1 MIATRIINISSF
13 TRWGRNG
20 IDWTVEFMRASTG
33 ASRFTNSK
41 KTLNAEDTFDM
52 AMSLEE
58 ADAILAAAGFADS
71 EAELEL
77 V

>member
-1 MIATRIINISSF
+1 
-13 TRWGRNG
+13 
-20 IDWTVEFMRASTG
+20 MRAGTG
-33 ASRFTNSK
+33 AFRLKIAKLLS
-41 KTLNAEDTFDM
+41 AEDNFDM

-58 ADAILAAAGFADS
+58 ADAILAQHGFENS

>member
-1 MIATRIINISSF
+1 
-13 TRWGRNG
+13 
-20 IDWTVEFMRASTG
+20 MRASTG
-33 ASRFTNSK
+33 AVQYK
-41 KTLNAEDTFDM
+41 IAKLLNAEENFDM

-58 ADAILAAAGFADS
+58 ADAILAQHGFVDS

>member
-1 MIATRIINISSF
+1 MVWFASASAGAFQHKIA
-13 TRWGRNG
+13 
-20 IDWTVEFMRASTG
+20 
-33 ASRFTNSK
+33 K
-41 KTLNAEDTFDM
+41 LLNAEDNFDM

-58 ADAILAAAGFADS
+58 ADAILAQHGFVDA

>member
-1 MIATRIINISSF
+1 
-13 TRWGRNG
+13 
-20 IDWTVEFMRASTG
+20 MRASTG
-33 ASRFTNSK
+33 AFRLSIAK
-41 KTLNAEDTFDM
+41 LLNAEDNFDM

-58 ADAILAAAGFADS
+58 ADAILASTGFVDS

>member
-1 MIATRIINISSF
+1 
-13 TRWGRNG
+13 
-20 IDWTVEFMRASTG
+20 MRASIG
-33 ASRFTNSK
+33 AFQFK
-41 KTLNAEDTFDM
+41 IAKLLNAEDTFDM

-58 ADAILAAAGFADS
+58 ADAILAQHGFVDA

>member
-1 MIATRIINISSF
+1 
-13 TRWGRNG
+13 
-20 IDWTVEFMRASTG
+20 
-33 ASRFTNSK
+33 
-41 KTLNAEDTFDM
+41 M

-58 ADAILAAAGFADS
+58 ADAVLAQHGFVDA

>member
-1 MIATRIINISSF
+1 MS
-13 TRWGRNG
+13 
-20 IDWTVEFMRASTG
+20 ASTG
-33 ASRFTNSK
+33 ACQYK
-41 KTLNAEDTFDM
+41 IAIILNAEETFDM

-58 ADAILAAAGFADS
+58 ADAILAAAGFEDS

>member
-1 MIATRIINISSF
+1 
-13 TRWGRNG
+13 
-20 IDWTVEFMRASTG
+20 VEFARASTG
-33 ASRFTNSK
+33 ACQYK
-41 KTLNAEDTFDM
+41 IAIILNAEDNFDM

-58 ADAILAAAGFADS
+58 ADAILAQYGFEDS

>member
-1 MIATRIINISSF
+1 
-13 TRWGRNG
+13 
-20 IDWTVEFMRASTG
+20 MRASTG
-33 ASRFTNSK
+33 AVRLK
-41 KTLNAEDTFDM
+41 IAKLLNAEDNFDM

-58 ADAILAAAGFADS
+58 ADAILAQNGFVDS

>member
-1 MIATRIINISSF
+1 MGLSWFRLK
-13 TRWGRNG
+13 RGCRY
-20 IDWTVEFMRASTG
+20 ASTG
-33 ASRFTNSK
+33 AFQLKIANI
-41 KTLNAEDTFDM
+41 LNAEDNFDM

-58 ADAILAAAGFADS
+58 ADAILAQYGFEDA

>member
-1 MIATRIINISSF
+1 MK
-13 TRWGRNG
+13 
-20 IDWTVEFMRASTG
+20 TG
-33 ASRFTNSK
+33 AEWIRLNYGVHRRKYRGMPVNNSNHI
-41 KTLNAEDTFDM
+41 NAEDNFDM

-58 ADAILAAAGFADS
+58 ADAILAQHGFVDS

>member
-1 MIATRIINISSF
+1 
-13 TRWGRNG
+13 
-20 IDWTVEFMRASTG
+20 MRASIG
-33 ASRFTNSK
+33 AFRLKNSK
-41 KTLNAEDTFDM
+41 TINAEDNFDM

-58 ADAILAAAGFADS
+58 ADAILASTGFVDS

>member
-1 MIATRIINISSF
+1 VQVPGHAGLSIANI
-13 TRWGRNG
+13 
-20 IDWTVEFMRASTG
+20 
-33 ASRFTNSK
+33 
-41 KTLNAEDTFDM
+41 LNAEDNFDM

-58 ADAILAAAGFADS
+58 ADAILAQHGFEDS

>member
-1 MIATRIINISSF
+1 VWLI
-13 TRWGRNG
+13 
-20 IDWTVEFMRASTG
+20 RAGTG
-33 ASRFTNSK
+33 AFRVKIAKLLS
-41 KTLNAEDTFDM
+41 AEETFDM

-58 ADAILAAAGFADS
+58 ADAILASTGFVDS

>member
-1 MIATRIINISSF
+1 
-13 TRWGRNG
+13 
-20 IDWTVEFMRASTG
+20 
-33 ASRFTNSK
+33 
-41 KTLNAEDTFDM
+41 M

-58 ADAILAAAGFADS
+58 ADAILAQHGFEDA

>member
-1 MIATRIINISSF
+1 
-13 TRWGRNG
+13 
-20 IDWTVEFMRASTG
+20 MRASTG
-33 ASRFTNSK
+33 AFRVK
-41 KTLNAEDTFDM
+41 IAKLLNAEESFDM

-58 ADAILAAAGFADS
+58 ADAILAQHGFVDS

>member
-1 MIATRIINISSF
+1 VQVPGHAGLSIAII
-13 TRWGRNG
+13 
-20 IDWTVEFMRASTG
+20 
-33 ASRFTNSK
+33 
-41 KTLNAEDTFDM
+41 LNAEDNFDM

-58 ADAILAAAGFADS
+58 ADAILASTGFVDS

>member
-1 MIATRIINISSF
+1 MVSIEQWSSWEQVPGHAGLPIAII
-13 TRWGRNG
+13 
-20 IDWTVEFMRASTG
+20 
-33 ASRFTNSK
+33 
-41 KTLNAEDTFDM
+41 LNADETFDM

-58 ADAILAAAGFADS
+58 ADAILASTGFVDS